1 MKVYKKRL
9 IVTLVT
15 KFACKSLCTVTSKA
29 ARQIDTFST
38 DFTRGTLST
47 SNQKHV
53 QKYNIYF

>member
-29 ARQIDTFST
+29 ARQIDTFPT
-38 DFTRGTLST
+38 VLTGGTLT
-47 SNQKHV
+47 FVH
-53 QKYNIYF
+53 I